1 MELTI
6 RIEQYARSAVL
17 CLCRPPAG
25 PRPLIFE
32 LGANLRAAFQ
42 TLRFG
47 WSDKLFSLKKVGPR
61 EVVEGGIMRAVFK
74 IKYVVKVRAVFFFCA
89 HTTPFTI
96 TITTRR

>member
-42 TLRFG
+42 SLQAAQVLHLSDPRLVRTRAAEALMRSVWGAYYAVADGTSKSDLLLAGTLVLLR
-47 WSDKLFSLKKVGPR
+47 
-61 EVVEGGIMRAVFK
+61 
-74 IKYVVKVRAVFFFCA
+74 
-89 HTTPFTI
+89 
-96 TITTRR
+96 